1 VTHAVEISGYYKN
14 LLIGSETII
23 GPEEDYWL
31 DINRLR
37 LELSERWENLEV
49 DLIYDNELQLGS
61 YLDTSQFR
69 QFAEMDDPRYW
80 DLQGNTID
88 KSDVYGSQQLYRG
101 TVKLSVE
108 KADLRVGR
116 QQINWATALIWNP
129 LDRFNPL
136 NPLQLERDERIGVD
150 AILLDYNVQDL
161 SRLSIAYA
169 PQHEASNTSAAMRFK
184 SNFGVVDW
192 SAMAGEFVDE
202 KKLGLGLAGQAGLI
216 GLRAEAVY
224 SDPDKSDDYFELVMS
239 ADYTTNAGIRLVLE
253 GYFNGDGVSETSQYQ
268 FSNLLNGQ
276 KLGLAK
282 RYLGGIVSKEITALA
297 TLELIAIRN
306 LDDQSMFFYPSV
318 DYAVPWFND
327 VYIKVGAQLF
337 RGQSGTEYGFFNNL
351 YLADLKYYF

>member
-1 VTHAVEISGYYKN
+1 
-14 LLIGSETII
+14 
-23 GPEEDYWL
+23 
-31 DINRLR
+31 
-37 LELSERWENLEV
+37 
-49 DLIYDNELQLGS
+49 
-61 YLDTSQFR
+61 
-69 QFAEMDDPRYW
+69 
-80 DLQGNTID
+80 
-88 KSDVYGSQQLYRG
+88 
-101 TVKLSVE
+101 
-108 KADLRVGR
+108 
-116 QQINWATALIWNP
+116 
-129 LDRFNPL
+129 
-136 NPLQLERDERIGVD
+136 
-150 AILLDYNVQDL
+150 
-161 SRLSIAYA
+161 
-169 PQHEASNTSAAMRFK
+169 MRFK